1 MGEDGFHNFHRKD
14 WCAVIFNVLLV
25 KLSCRMIVHEPLEA
39 FLNLFSNDI
48 YEEIILS
55 TNLEG
60 RRWASA
66 SSSRHWNDIS
76 KKELFAFIGLLI
88 LAGSEKANHVPIRE
102 LFLSRFKHPMYKAC
116 FSVNR
121 FEQILCCLLFDDK
134 RTRPARLET
143 DRLAAFSY
151 VWKLFINNCLKV
163 YKPGESVTVDEQLV
177 PFRGRCGFVQYMPQK
192 PHKYGIKIFWSC
204 DAENHFAHNAEIYSG
219 RKPNQPPETGLALK
233 IVHKLLEP
241 FYGSGR
247 NVTVDNFFTSI
258 PLAEQLLLKDL
269 TLVGTLKKN
278 KPEVPPAFK
287 LASRDI
293 HSSLFGFS
301 GLLTMASYIPKKGK
315 NVLMLSSMHHS
326 SEIDQNSAKRKP
338 EIILYYN
345 KSKGGVDAMD
355 QKLGNY
361 TCRRQTK
368 RWPVVLLYNMLDV
381 ATLNG
386 FIIFTDHNPTRFGNH
401 LDVKRLFLSELAVQ
415 LTRPHMIER

>member
-1 MGEDGFHNFHRKD
+1 
-14 WCAVIFNVLLV
+14 
-25 KLSCRMIVHEPLEA
+25 
-39 FLNLFSNDI
+39 
-48 YEEIILS
+48 
-55 TNLEG
+55 
-60 RRWASA
+60 
-66 SSSRHWNDIS
+66 
-76 KKELFAFIGLLI
+76 
-88 LAGSEKANHVPIRE
+88 
-102 LFLSRFKHPMYKAC
+102 
-116 FSVNR
+116 
-121 FEQILCCLLFDDK
+121 
-134 RTRPARLET
+134 
-143 DRLAAFSY
+143 
-151 VWKLFINNCLKV
+151 
-163 YKPGESVTVDEQLV
+163 
-177 PFRGRCGFVQYMPQK
+177 
-192 PHKYGIKIFWSC
+192 
-204 DAENHFAHNAEIYSG
+204 
-219 RKPNQPPETGLALK
+219 
-233 IVHKLLEP
+233 
-241 FYGSGR
+241 
-247 NVTVDNFFTSI
+247 
-258 PLAEQLLLKDL
+258 
-269 TLVGTLKKN
+269 VGTLKKN